1 MEQHIDC
8 KLLNTFI
15 AVCEDGSI
23 NKASI
28 RLGYVQ
34 STVSSQIINLENIIG
49 KKLFER
55 EQKGVIL
62 TTAGKKVLEY
72 AYRFIDLEK
81 DLRESIDYLDSI
93 NGVVKIAALES
104 FLSMTIPNVIH
115 NFNMEYRDITFWLI
129 SGFMKDMTQSLLRR
143 EIDFAVF
150 PTNPENSMLD
160 FEFLYTEKLVF
171 IGSNQFVDNFK
182 KHDFNKKSIRFISFG
197 TECIYSELANKYLRK
212 HDYIEKRRMNSFSVG
227 GIKQMVGC
235 DVGISLIP
243 ERYVINELKNKWIK
257 VIPDMPILRI
267 DVGIVKLKNYE
278 LSKSAELFKNFLIKN
293 IDNML
298 ESI

>member
-15 AVCEDGSI
+15 AVCEEGSI

-34 STVSSQIINLENIIG
+34 STVSAQIINLENIMG

-81 DLRESIDYLDSI
+81 DLRESINYLDSI
-93 NGVVKIAALES
+93 NGVVKVAALES
-104 FLSMTIPNVIH
+104 FLSTTIPNLIH
-115 NFNMEYRDITFWLI
+115 NFNMEYKDINFWLM
-129 SGFMKDMTQSLLRR
+129 SGFIKDMTQSLLKR
-143 EIDFAVF
+143 EIDFAIF
-150 PTNPENSMLD
+150 PKRPDNSMLD

-171 IGSNQFVDNFK
+171 IGSSQFVDNLQ
-182 KHDFNKKSIRFISFG
+182 KHDFCKNNIRFISFG
-197 TECIYSELANKYLRK
+197 TECIYSELANKYLREYG
-212 HDYIEKRRMNSFSVG
+212 YIEKRRMNSFSVD

-243 ERYVINELKNKWIK
+243 ERYVISELKNSVVKI
-257 VIPDMPILRI
+257 IPDMPILRI
-267 DVGIVKLKNYE
+267 DVGIVKLKDYE
-278 LSKSAELFKNFLIKN
+278 LSKSAKLFKDFLIKN
-293 IDNML
+293 VA
-298 ESI
+298 SIF

>member
-1 MEQHIDC
+1 MNQHIDC

-15 AVCEDGSI
+15 AVCEEGSI

-34 STVSSQIINLENIIG
+34 STVSSQIINLENIIE

-55 EQKGVIL
+55 EQKGIIL

-81 DLRESIDYLDSI
+81 DLRESIDYLENI

-104 FLSMTIPNVIH
+104 FLSTTIPNVIH
-115 NFNMEYRDITFWLI
+115 NFNMEYRDINFWLM
-129 SGFMKDMTQSLLRR
+129 SGFIKDMTQSLFKR
-143 EIDFAVF
+143 EIDFAIF
-150 PTNPENSMLD
+150 PTKPENNMLD

-182 KHDFNKKSIRFISFG
+182 NYDFSKEKIRFISFG
-197 TECIYSELANKYLRK
+197 TECIYSELANKYLRE
-212 HDYIEKRRMNSFSVG
+212 YGCIEKRRMNSFSVV

-243 ERYVINELKNKWIK
+243 ERYIIDELKNNYIK
-257 VIPDMPILRI
+257 VIPNMPTLKI
-267 DVGIVKLKNYE
+267 DVGIVQLKNYE
-278 LSKSAELFKNFLIKN
+278 LSKSAKLFKNYLIEN
-293 IDNML
+293 INNIL
-298 ESI
+298 EYV

>member
-15 AVCEDGSI
+15 AVYEDGSI
-23 NKASI
+23 NKASN

-34 STVSSQIINLENIIG
+34 STVSSQIANLENIIG

-62 TTAGKKVLEY
+62 TTAGKEVLEY

-104 FLSMTIPNVIH
+104 FLSTTIPSLIH
-115 NFNMEYRDITFWLI
+115 NFNMEYREITFLLM
-129 SGFMKDMTQSLLRR
+129 SGFMKDMTQSLLKR
-143 EIDFAVF
+143 EIDFAIF
-150 PTNPENSMLD
+150 PTKPENSMLD

-171 IGSNQFVDNFK
+171 IGSNQFVNNFEKNDFSK
-182 KHDFNKKSIRFISFG
+182 KNTRFISFG
-197 TECIYSELANKYLRK
+197 TECIYSELANKYLREYG
-212 HDYIEKRRMNSFSVG
+212 YIEKRRMNSFSVE
-227 GIKQMVGC
+227 GIKQMVSC

-243 ERYVINELKNKWIK
+243 ERYIINELKNNCIAA
-257 VIPDMPILRI
+257 IPDMPVLRI
-267 DVGIVKLKNYE
+267 DVGIVKLKNHE
-278 LSKSAELFKNFLIKN
+278 LSKSAKLFKKFLIKN
-293 IDNML
+293 INHIL
-298 ESI
+298 